1 MKKLCAL
8 ILVGMFFI
16 GCAGNQYSSQEV
28 PVPEV
33 SDYRTGTEQKKFDN
47 ATLDFGEELKLKES
61 VKLALSQSPQIGMQ
75 ERQVQARQ
83 ASLKE
88 SRGKRLPNL
97 SVKSSANHYL
107 NEQPLAGGS
116 SPGDPGTW
124 SDDQVG
130 ADLVLELPL
139 FTGGGLIHRVSAAR
153 LLHKSS
159 RRTLGRTRK
168 EVVFNITST
177 FYAILKQR
185 RVVESLRFSRRAVEQ
200 QKQDIEAL
208 IKNEKGIKAD
218 LLRVKV
224 RLADLE
230 QQIITANNRLD
241 ALNRLLA
248 NQMGIKTREDRLPVQ
263 GELSFD
269 SADPDDD
276 VSLQDAYSQ
285 RNDYQALKTRV
296 VAARKSLAASR
307 AEYWPNVELQSS
319 YGGRWAVGDSTQQ
332 PGASDSADVGSIGV
346 YLKLPLFTGGEISAG
361 VAKKQAEL
369 SSLEERLRDL
379 KLRIRREVQDSA
391 DSVRSARE
399 KVQMTRTAIDAAKEA
414 LNIKKAKYNLGKT
427 TISEFLDSQ
436 ADLLGAQTD
445 LARALGEYNT
455 ARARL
460 ELAKGTILQGIKK

>member
-1 MKKLCAL
+1 MSILQLSGLKKTYGSGDLAVQALDGIDLSVQAGEVSALLGPSGSGKSTLLNCISL
-8 ILVGMFFI
+8 ILEPS
-16 GCAGNQYSSQEV
+16 AGSI
-28 PVPEV
+28 
-33 SDYRTGTEQKKFDN
+33 
-47 ATLDFGEELKLKES
+47 ELS
-61 VKLALSQSPQIGMQ
+61 
-75 ERQVQARQ
+75 
-83 ASLKE
+83 
-88 SRGKRLPNL
+88 GKT
-97 SVKSSANHYL
+97 VYA
-107 NEQPLAGGS
+107 E
-116 SPGDPGTW
+116 
-124 SDDQVG
+124 
-130 ADLVLELPL
+130 
-139 FTGGGLIHRVSAAR
+139 
-153 LLHKSS
+153 
-159 RRTLGRTRK
+159 GRTYVHVRRFRRENIGFIFQGSFLIPFLNALENVYLAMELNGRSGKSARK
-168 EVVFNITST
+168 RAFELLQDLGMEHRSNAYPGSLSGGEMQRL
-177 FYAILKQR
+177 AIARALANDPKLILAD
-185 RVVESLRFSRRAVEQ
+185 EPTARFSRRAVEQ